1 MLSVKSTIFA
11 AAVASTSA
19 TEIFD
24 LGLDFQEI
32 KEQFAGFYDAEELQE
47 MEQFFNDLMAQFAI
61 EDPIIEEP

>member
-24 LGLDFQEI
+24 LGLGFQDI
-32 KEQFAGFYDAEELQE
+32 KEHFPAFYDAEQ
-47 MEQFFNDLMAQFAI
+47 LMQI
-61 EDPIIEEP
+61 E

>member
-11 AAVASTSA
+11 AAVASASA

-24 LGLDFQEI
+24 LGLDFQDI

-47 MEQFFNDLMAQFAI
+47 I
-61 EDPIIEEP
+61 E